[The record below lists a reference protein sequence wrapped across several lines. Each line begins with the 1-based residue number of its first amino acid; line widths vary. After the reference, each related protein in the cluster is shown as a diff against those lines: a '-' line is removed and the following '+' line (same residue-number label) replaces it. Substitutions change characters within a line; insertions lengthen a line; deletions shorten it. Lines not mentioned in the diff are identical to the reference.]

1 MAIIEGKNISVT
13 IARKKILSDI
23 SLSLPQGQRTAIIG
37 PNGSGKSTLLKAL
50 CGLIAYQGQ
59 VFLQGSL
66 IKQLKRSELAK
77 RLAILPQSLQV
88 PADVT
93 VFDLVEHGRFPHRT
107 WWKAIDSEDKNCID
121 WALKQT
127 NIEHL
132 QERLVNTLSGGE
144 RQRAWIAM
152 ALAQKPEILLLD
164 EPTTY
169 LDICHQLEI
178 LQLLTRLNQENNLTV
193 VMVIHDLNQ
202 ALQFADNVLVMKEG
216 QIIVQGK
223 PESII
228 NVELLR
234 QVFSVESEAFI
245 SSQGQKIISP
255 LRSV

>member
-1 MAIIEGKNISVT
+1 MAIIEGKNLSVK
-13 IARKKILSDI
+13 IGKKKILTDI
-23 SLSLPQGQRTAIIG
+23 SLSLPQGKRTAIIG

-93 VFDLVEHGRFPHRT
+93 VFDLVEHGRFPHRA
-107 WWKAIDSEDKNCID
+107 WWKSIDGEDRSCIS

-132 QERLVNTLSGGE
+132 QDRLVNTLSGGE

-178 LQLLTRLNQENNLTV
+178 LQLLTRLNKENNLTV

-216 QIIVQGK
+216 QIITQGK
-223 PESII
+223 PEEII
-228 NVELLR
+228 TTELLR
-234 QVFSVESEAFI
+234 QVFAVESEAFI

-255 LRSV
+255 LKSI